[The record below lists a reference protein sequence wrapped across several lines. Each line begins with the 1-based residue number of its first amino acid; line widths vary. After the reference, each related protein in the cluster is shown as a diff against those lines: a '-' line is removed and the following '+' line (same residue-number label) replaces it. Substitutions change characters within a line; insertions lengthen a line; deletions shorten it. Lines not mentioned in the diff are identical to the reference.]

1 MNLVTTDVHK
11 WVVLA
16 VFSLV
21 YLYFVFFRYRRV
33 EAIWVGILVL
43 LGTRVMEPQE
53 AAHWVN
59 WNVIGIFAGTLVV
72 TELFIYSKVPVL
84 LSDLLVDRARTV
96 GMAILGVSI
105 FSSFISVVV
114 ENVATVLI
122 VAPIALEIA
131 RRLKVSPAPFL
142 ISIAIC
148 SNLQGTATLVG
159 DPPSMILAGYERMS
173 FNDFFVY
180 RGKPGI
186 FFAVQLG
193 AVTSFAVLYLLFRRY
208 RQPTITIP
216 IEEVLSWFPTG
227 LLAGMI
233 AGLAISP
240 WFDPDFRFLGGLIC
254 VAFGGI
260 GLVWIFRRERR
271 TGWTMLR
278 RYDWRTTLLL
288 AGVFILVGAL
298 DHVGLIQDLA
308 RRIGLIMGDRV
319 FLTYT
324 FIVWFSVLFS
334 AFIDNVPYVT
344 AMIPVTHVLASDLGA
359 SRYLFVFGLLVGACL
374 GGNIT
379 PIGAS
384 ANIVS
389 VGLLRRSGYPV
400 SFLSFVKIGLPFTI
414 AATLAG
420 YLFIWWV
427 WG

>member
-1 MNLVTTDVHK
+1 MDFVGPDTHK
-11 WVVLA
+11 WIVLVV
-16 VFSLV
+16 FGGV
-21 YLYFVFFRYRRV
+21 YLYFVFFRRRRAV
-33 EAIWVGILVL
+33 AIWMGILVL
-43 LGTRVMEPQE
+43 FGAGIIGPRE
-53 AAHWVN
+53 AAYLVN
-59 WNVIGIFAGTLVV
+59 WNVIGIFAGTLLI

-96 GMAILGVSI
+96 GVAILGVSI
-105 FSSFISVVV
+105 LSSFISIVV

-131 RRLKVSPAPFL
+131 KRLKVSPVPFL

-159 DPPSMILAGYERMS
+159 DPPSMILAGYERMN

-180 RGKPGI
+180 QGKPGI

-193 AVTSFAVLYLLFRRY
+193 AISSFAVLYLLFRRY
-208 RQPTITIP
+208 KQRVIKIP
-216 IEEVLSWFPTG
+216 VEEVSSWFPTG
-227 LLAGMI
+227 LLAAMI
-233 AGLAISP
+233 GGLAVSP
-240 WFDPDFRFLGGLIC
+240 RFDPDFRFLGGLIC

-260 GLVWIFRRERR
+260 GLVWIFGRERGA
-271 TGWTMLR
+271 GWTMLR
-278 RYDWRTTLLL
+278 RYDWETTFLL

-298 DHVGLIQDLA
+298 DHVGLINDLA
-308 RRIGLIMGDRV
+308 RGIGSIIGDRV
-319 FLTYT
+319 FWTYT
-324 FIVWFSVLFS
+324 FIVWFSVSLS

-344 AMIPVTHVLASDLGA
+344 AMIPVTHVLAADLGV

-389 VGLLRRSGYPV
+389 VGLLKRNGYPI
-400 SFLSFVKIGLPFTI
+400 SFLDFVKIGLPFTM
-414 AATLAG
+414 AAMLAG
-420 YLFIWWV
+420 YLFIWWI
-427 WG
+427 WS